1 MRESP
6 QTETTPFYPRSPYG
20 AAKLYA
26 YWITVNYREAYGL
39 YACNGILFNHESPLR
54 GETFVTRKITRA
66 LARIKLGAQEQLR
79 LGNLNAMRDWGHARD
94 YVEMM
99 WLMLQQEAPEDFVI
113 ATGQQYSVRDFVRAA
128 GAALDIDITFE
139 GEGLEE
145 KGYDAAGRAIVAVDP
160 RYFRPAEVETLLG
173 DAGKARRKLGWR
185 PRTGF
190 DAAGGRDG
198 RGGPGGSP
206 RREGAMID
214 RDAPFYV
221 AGHRGMVGGAVLRA
235 LQARGHGRI
244 VTATR
249 AEADLTDRAAVEAL
263 FARARPAY
271 VVLAAAKVGGILA
284 NDRFGAD
291 FIRENLLIQTNVID
305 AAWRHGVRRLA
316 FLGSSCI
323 YPREAAQPIREEALM
338 TGPLEATNLPY
349 AVAKIAGAAMC
360 DAYRKQHGFDAFTV
374 MPCNVYGV
382 GDNFDPESSHV
393 IAGLMRRFHEAKLA
407 GAREVVAWGTGSPL
421 AGVHR
426 RRRPR
431 RRHPVPDRALPR
443 RRPDQRRIRPGDR
456 DPRPGRGGRRD
467 HRVRGPAGLGRDQAR
482 RHPAQAHGLGPAARP
497 RLAARGAVPRRG
509 LRRCTPRSW
518 RGSPAPASAP

>member
-1 MRESP
+1 M
-6 QTETTPFYPRSPYG
+6 
-20 AAKLYA
+20 
-26 YWITVNYREAYGL
+26 
-39 YACNGILFNHESPLR
+39 
-54 GETFVTRKITRA
+54 
-66 LARIKLGAQEQLR
+66 
-79 LGNLNAMRDWGHARD
+79 
-94 YVEMM
+94 
-99 WLMLQQEAPEDFVI
+99 I

-128 GAALDIDITFE
+128 GAALDMDISFE

-160 RYFRPAEVETLLG
+160 HYFRPTEVETLLG

-190 DAAGGRDG
+190 AAAGGRNG

-235 LQARGHGRI
+235 LQARGHARI

-249 AEADLTDRAAVEAL
+249 QEADLTDRAAVEAL

-305 AAWRHGVRRLA
+305 AAWRHGTRRLA

-382 GDNFDPESSHV
+382 GDNFDPELSHV

-421 AGVHR
+421 REFIDADDLADAILFLIEHYRDGGLINAGSGQEIAIRDLAEAVAATTGFEGRLVWDATKPDGTPRKLMDSSRLHALGWRPAVPFRAGLEKMYAWFLARHDR
-426 RRRPR
+426 RRRP
-431 RRHPVPDRALPR
+431 HPDLTETCP
-443 RRPDQRRIRPGDR
+443 
-456 DPRPGRGGRRD
+456 
-467 HRVRGPAGLGRDQAR
+467 
-482 RHPAQAHGLGPAARP
+482 
-497 RLAARGAVPRRG
+497 
-509 LRRCTPRSW
+509 W
-518 RGSPAPASAP
+518 RNA